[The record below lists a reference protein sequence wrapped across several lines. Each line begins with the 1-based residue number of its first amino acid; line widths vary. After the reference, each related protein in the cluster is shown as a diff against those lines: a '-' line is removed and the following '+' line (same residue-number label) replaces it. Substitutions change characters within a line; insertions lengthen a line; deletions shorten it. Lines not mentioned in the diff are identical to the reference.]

1 MDAAEF
7 DSFADEYYQ
16 QHSSNIAVTGEA
28 PEYFAEYKIALLRRF
43 VDADR
48 LPAARLID
56 FGSGIGASLPFFR
69 KYFASSALTCGDAS
83 ARSMA
88 LARERFPGDETYL
101 EIAPDH
107 VPAPDGAFDLAFSAC
122 VFHHIDHAEHGRWL
136 GELRRTVAPGG
147 ALAIF
152 EHNPLNP
159 LTVRAVNTCPFDV
172 NARLLHAGRLR
183 RTVEAAGWR
192 DVKIRYHL
200 FFPHA
205 LKRLRGLEPSLGWL
219 PLGGQ
224 YSLLA
229 HRA

>member
-16 QHSSNIAVTGEA
+16 QHRSNIAVTGEA
-28 PEYFAEYKIALLRRF
+28 PEFFAEYKIAVLRAQ
-43 VDADR
+43 VDAAR
-48 LPAARLID
+48 RPAARLLD

-69 KYFASSALTCGDAS
+69 KYFGASALTCGDAS

-101 EIAPDH
+101 EIAPDS
-107 VPAPDGAFDLAFSAC
+107 VPAPDAAFDLAFSAC
-122 VFHHIDHAEHGRWL
+122 VFHHIDHAEQGRWL
-136 GELRRTVAPGG
+136 AELRRVVAPGG
-147 ALAIF
+147 TLAIF

-172 NARLLHAGRLR
+172 NARLIHAGALR
-183 RTVEAAGWR
+183 RAVAAAGWR
-192 DVKIRYHL
+192 DIQIRYHL
-200 FFPHA
+200 FFPNK
-205 LKRLRGLEPSLGWL
+205 LKRLRGLEPQLGWL

-229 HRA
+229 RRA